1 MNFWGLSERPRLR
14 PPARV
19 KFDQTRQTD
28 LLLLPERIIHLNGPA
43 GDILQLVNGQRT
55 IAQIVEELQIKY
67 GQTSL
72 QADVSEFLAHASE
85 EGWIEL

>member
-1 MNFWGLSERPRLR
+1 MR

-19 KFDQTRQTD
+19 RYDQTRQTD

-43 GDILQLVNGQRT
+43 GAILQLVDGERT
-55 IAQIVEELQIKY
+55 ISQIIEDLQLKY

-72 QADVSEFLAHASE
+72 QADVVEFLSHAAG